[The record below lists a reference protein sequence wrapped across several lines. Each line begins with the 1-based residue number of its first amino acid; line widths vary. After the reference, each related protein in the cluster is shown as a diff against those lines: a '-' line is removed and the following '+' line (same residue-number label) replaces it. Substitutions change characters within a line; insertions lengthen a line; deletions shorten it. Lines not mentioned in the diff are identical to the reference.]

1 MAEQTIKS
9 ENRSELTLMLVAAL
23 LIGNFLWRVLVP
35 AAKYPMRSVQLL
47 TMGFDLA
54 LIAGL
59 IGMKSRA
66 PKLKV
71 LFWIA
76 LAAGIALFAIR
87 LKGDA
92 SWWTGHLIYRM
103 GS

>member
-1 MAEQTIKS
+1 MAEHSIKS
-9 ENRSELTLMLVAAL
+9 ENRNELTLMLVAAL
-23 LIGNFLWRVLVP
+23 LIGNFLWRALMP
-35 AAKYPMRSVQLL
+35 ASEYPERSVQVL

-59 IGMKSRA
+59 IGLKSRA

-76 LAAGIALFAIR
+76 LAAGIGLFAIR
-87 LKGDA
+87 LNGDA
-92 SWWTGHLIYRM
+92 SWWTGHLTYRM
-103 GS
+103 